1 MSLKDLAFVH
11 LLTELNYYARENQS
25 GTVLPRTLVYIE
37 EKEVAVIPD
46 IVFVMRT
53 RSGIIQ
59 KNRICGVPDL
69 VVEIVSNPSHRD
81 KLLGKK
87 KDTYARCE
95 VPEYWVADP
104 FEKAVRKY
112 VLVGGAYQEAEKS
125 RLFPDLQVQLLDSE
139 KG

>member
-1 MSLKDLAFVH
+1 MSQRDLAFVH
-11 LLTELNYYARENQS
+11 LLTELNYFARENQS
-25 GTVLPRTLVYIE
+25 GTVLPRTLVSIE

-46 IVFVMRT
+46 IVFVKRA

-59 KNRICGVPDL
+59 INRICGVPDL

-87 KDTYARCE
+87 KETYARCT

-104 FEKAVRKY
+104 FEKTVRKY
-112 VLVGGAYQEAEKS
+112 MLVGGTYQETDNS
-125 RLFPDLQVQLLDSE
+125 RLFPDLQVQLLDSG

>member
-1 MSLKDLAFVH
+1 MSQRDVH
-11 LLTELNYYARENQS
+11 LLTELTHYARENQS
-25 GTVLPRTLVYIE
+25 GTVLPRMLVCVH
-37 EKEVAVIPD
+37 EKAVAVIPD
-46 IVFVMRT
+46 IVFVKRA

-69 VVEIVSNPSHRD
+69 VIEIVSNPSHRD

-104 FEKAVRKY
+104 FEKAIRKY

-125 RLFPDLQVQLLDSE
+125 RLFPDLQVQLPDS
-139 KG
+139 

>member
-1 MSLKDLAFVH
+1 MSLKDLVILH
-11 LLTELNYYARENQS
+11 LLTELTLYARENQS
-25 GTVLPRTLVYIE
+25 GTVLPRTLVYVE

-46 IVFVMRT
+46 IVFVKRA

-69 VVEIVSNPSHRD
+69 FVEIVSNPSHRD

-87 KDTYARCE
+87 KDAYARCE

-104 FEKAVRKY
+104 VEKAIRKY
-112 VLVGGAYQEAEKS
+112 VLVGGTYQEAEKS
-125 RLFPDLQVQLLDSE
+125 RLFPDLQVQLPDS
-139 KG
+139 

>member
-1 MSLKDLAFVH
+1 MSQRDSAFVH
-11 LLTELNYYARENQS
+11 LLTELTHYARENQS
-25 GTVLPRTLVYIE
+25 GTVLPRMLVCVH
-37 EKEVAVIPD
+37 EKAVAVIPD
-46 IVFVMRT
+46 IVFVKRA

-59 KNRICGVPDL
+59 KNRICGVPNL
-69 VVEIVSNPSHRD
+69 VVEIVSHPSHRD

-87 KDTYARCE
+87 KETYARCT

-125 RLFPDLQVQLLDSE
+125 RLFPDLQVQLLDR
-139 KG
+139 

>member
-1 MSLKDLAFVH
+1 MSQRDLAFVH
-11 LLTELNYYARENQS
+11 LLTELTHYARENQS

-46 IVFVMRT
+46 IVFVKRA

-87 KDTYARCE
+87 KDTYARCD
-95 VPEYWVADP
+95 VPEYWMADP
-104 FEKAVRKY
+104 FEKTIRKY
-112 VLVGGAYQEAEKS
+112 VLNEGDYQEAEKS
-125 RLFPDLQVQLLDSE
+125 RLFPDLQVQLPDS
-139 KG
+139 

>member
-1 MSLKDLAFVH
+1 MKDLAFVH
-11 LLTELNYYARENQS
+11 LLTELTRYARENQS

-46 IVFVMRT
+46 IVFVKRA

-81 KLLGKK
+81 KLLDKK

-95 VPEYWVADP
+95 VPEYWIADP
-104 FEKAVRKY
+104 FETTVRKY
-112 VLVGGAYQEAEKS
+112 VLNEGAYQETDNS
-125 RLFPDLQVQLLDSE
+125 WLFPDLMVQLPDS
-139 KG
+139 

>member
-1 MSLKDLAFVH
+1 VSQRDSAFVH
-11 LLTELNYYARENQS
+11 LLTELTLYARENQS
-25 GTVLPRTLVYIE
+25 GTALPRTLVYIE

-46 IVFVMRT
+46 IVFVKRA

-59 KNRICGVPDL
+59 KNRIFGVPNL

-87 KDTYARCE
+87 KDTYARCT

-104 FEKAVRKY
+104 VEKAIRKY
-112 VLVGGAYQEAEKS
+112 VLNEGAYQEMEKS

>member
-1 MSLKDLAFVH
+1 MSQRDSAFVH
-11 LLTELNYYARENQS
+11 LLTELTHYAKVNQS
-25 GTVLPRTLVYIE
+25 GTVMPRTLVYVE
-37 EKEVAVIPD
+37 KKEVAVIPD
-46 IVFVMRT
+46 IVFVKRA

-87 KDTYARCE
+87 KETYARCE

-104 FEKAVRKY
+104 VEKAIRKY
-112 VLVGGAYQEAEKS
+112 VLNEGAYQEMEKS
-125 RLFPDLQVQLLDSE
+125 RLFPDLQVLQE
-139 KG
+139 R

>member
-1 MSLKDLAFVH
+1 MSQRDLAFVH
-11 LLTELNYYARENQS
+11 LLTELTHYARENQS
-25 GTVLPRTLVYIE
+25 GTVLPRTLVYTE

-46 IVFVMRT
+46 IVFVKRA

-104 FEKAVRKY
+104 SEKAVRKY
-112 VLVGGAYQEAEKS
+112 VLVGGTYQETEKS
-125 RLFPDLQVQLLDSE
+125 RLFPDLQVQLFDSE

>member
-1 MSLKDLAFVH
+1 MSQRDSAFVH
-11 LLTELNYYARENQS
+11 LLTELTHYARENQS
-25 GTVLPRTLVYIE
+25 GTVLPRMLVYIH
-37 EKEVAVIPD
+37 EKAVAVIPD
-46 IVFVMRT
+46 IVFVKRA

-69 VVEIVSNPSHRD
+69 FVEIVSNPSHRD

-104 FEKAVRKY
+104 FEKAIRKY

>member
-1 MSLKDLAFVH
+1 MSQRDSAFVH
-11 LLTELNYYARENQS
+11 LLTELTHYARESQS
-25 GTVLPRTLVYIE
+25 GTVLPRTLVYVE

-46 IVFVMRT
+46 IVFVKRA

-69 VVEIVSNPSHRD
+69 VVEIVSHPSHRD
-81 KLLGKK
+81 KLMGKK

-104 FEKAVRKY
+104 FEKAIRKY
-112 VLVGGAYQEAEKS
+112 VLNEGGYQETEKS
-125 RLFPDLQVQLLDSE
+125 RLFPDLQVQLPDS
-139 KG
+139 

>member
-1 MSLKDLAFVH
+1 
-11 LLTELNYYARENQS
+11 
-25 GTVLPRTLVYIE
+25 LPRTLVYIE
-37 EKEVAVIPD
+37 EKVVAVIPD
-46 IVFVMRT
+46 IVFVKRA

-87 KDTYARCE
+87 KDAYARCE

-104 FEKAVRKY
+104 FEKVVRKY
-112 VLVGGAYQEAEKS
+112 VLNEGTYQEAEKS
-125 RLFPDLQVQLLDSE
+125 SLIPDLHIQLP
-139 KG
+139 GN

>member
-1 MSLKDLAFVH
+1 MSQRDSAFVH
-11 LLTELNYYARENQS
+11 LLTELTHYARENQS
-25 GTVLPRTLVYIE
+25 GTVLPRMLVCVH
-37 EKEVAVIPD
+37 EKAVAVIPD
-46 IVFVMRT
+46 IVFVKRA

-69 VVEIVSNPSHRD
+69 VVEIVSHPSHRD
-81 KLLGKK
+81 KLMGKK

-112 VLVGGAYQEAEKS
+112 VLVGGAYQETEKS
-125 RLFPDLQVQLLDSE
+125 RLFPDLRVQLPDR
-139 KG
+139 

>member
-11 LLTELNYYARENQS
+11 LLTELNYYARVNQS

-59 KNRICGVPDL
+59 KNRIFGVPDL

-87 KDTYARCE
+87 KDTYTRCE

-125 RLFPDLQVQLLDSE
+125 RLFPDLQVQLPDS
-139 KG
+139 